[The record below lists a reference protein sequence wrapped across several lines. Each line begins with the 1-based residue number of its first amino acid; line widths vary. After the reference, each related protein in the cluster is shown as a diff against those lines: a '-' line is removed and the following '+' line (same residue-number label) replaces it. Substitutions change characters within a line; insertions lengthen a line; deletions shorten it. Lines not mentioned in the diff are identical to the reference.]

1 MHRKIFEP
9 IEKFWGSYFPKRQI
23 LLKTGNRTKFF
34 NLNSSTQAIFSFAV
48 IILVSW
54 SVFSALILT
63 VRALNLGTVEEQFAR
78 ERQIYDNQIS
88 KISNEYYEYS
98 QKFFNS
104 EKQLEAALDAIEYF
118 QYEMTKAQ
126 LREEELQAGI
136 GSLQDLTKQ
145 ISNKSFS
152 SQIVPQRKRY
162 NEKLANDDQNI
173 TNDINR
179 IFLLM
184 SLLKETTLERDE
196 TRSRLSKS
204 QKKI

>member
-23 LLKTGNRTKFF
+23 LLKTGNHTRFF
-34 NLNSSTQAIFSFAV
+34 NLNSSMQAIFSFVV
-48 IILVSW
+48 IILVNW
-54 SVFSALILT
+54 SVFSSLIFT
-63 VRALNLGTVEEQFAR
+63 IRALNLGTVEEQFAR

-88 KISNEYYEYS
+88 KISDEYYEYS

-145 ISNKSFS
+145 IIEIHHAYSYAKAISILIMPIQQK
-152 SQIVPQRKRY
+152 QI
-162 NEKLANDDQNI
+162 D
-173 TNDINR
+173 
-179 IFLLM
+179 
-184 SLLKETTLERDE
+184 
-196 TRSRLSKS
+196 
-204 QKKI
+204 